1 MKSRKNEL
9 VFSRFEDWEPYYLRI
24 LADLGFDRSGDEEAA
39 LLLSALLPRD
49 SLTTLK
55 KRIRGK
61 TVTVC
66 GNGPNLAGELDRI
79 RGSVLVAADG
89 AANRLHAEG
98 IRPAAIVTD
107 LDGATEAFLEMN
119 RVGTVLVVHAHG
131 DNMDL
136 LRFWV
141 PLLPGPLV
149 GTTQARPFDRI
160 HNFGGFSDGDRA
172 VFLALA
178 LDAAEVSL
186 AGFFLDDPGVNPL
199 KRKKL
204 RWARTLLG
212 LAGYDL

>member
-24 LADLGFDRSGDEEAA
+24 LADLSFDRAGDEEAA
-39 LLLSALLPRD
+39 RLLSTLLPRD

-55 KRIRGK
+55 RRIRGK
-61 TVTVC
+61 EVTVC
-66 GNGPNLAGELDRI
+66 GNGPNLATELDRI
-79 RGSVLVAADG
+79 RGTVVAADG
-89 AANRLHAEG
+89 AANRLHEAG
-98 IRPAAIVTD
+98 IHPAAIVTD
-107 LDGATEAFLEMN
+107 LDGATEAFIVMN
-119 RVGTVLVVHAHG
+119 RAGAVIVVHAHG
-131 DNMDL
+131 DNRDL

-141 PLLPGPLV
+141 PLFPGPVV

-186 AGFFLDDPGVNPL
+186 AGFSLDDPGVNPV

-204 RWARTLLG
+204 LWARTLLG